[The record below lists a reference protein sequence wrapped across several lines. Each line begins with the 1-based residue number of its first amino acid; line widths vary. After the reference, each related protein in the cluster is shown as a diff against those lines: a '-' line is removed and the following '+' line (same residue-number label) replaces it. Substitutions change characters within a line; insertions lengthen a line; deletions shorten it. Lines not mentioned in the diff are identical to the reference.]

1 MKRIIAILSFA
12 LLLITP
18 ALAGE
23 PELMGAAESRE
34 ILSYYGFQNGNFSI
48 KNKKSAEIN
57 FLDENNVGSIEKG
70 GSIDTKEEF
79 ITAAYFTPVDIKPSA
94 KARIEQ
100 HLPKTRA
107 GVLKLC
113 NMWKLKMAE
122 LPGHR
127 AKYAAAIRLVRKL
140 ASEKM
145 GIDVSSDAVDRYWVR
160 AVDNK
165 LDSLR
170 PLIRELNEEEKQ
182 QAVKLTRAYLLNPSE
197 SNQKALSDYKY
208 SFDNHSGKARDI
220 RNLLVSFSENLLMVI

>member
-1 MKRIIAILSFA
+1 MKKKKFILLTA

-34 ILSYYGFQNGNFSI
+34 ILSYYGFQNGSY
-48 KNKKSAEIN
+48 SAGSDTNMKID
-57 FLDENNVGSIEKG
+57 LENHAKFGVIEKDS
-70 GSIDTKEEF
+70 SIVDTKEEF

-100 HLPKTRA
+100 HLPKTRD

-122 LPGHR
+122 GPGLRH
-127 AKYAAAIRLVRKL
+127 KYAAAIRLVRKL

-145 GIDVSSDAVDRYWVR
+145 GINVSQQ
-160 AVDNK
+160 AVDNHYARSVENK
-165 LDSLR
+165 LQGLYNT
-170 PLIRELNEEEKQ
+170 IRELNDEEGVRLTKQ
-182 QAVKLTRAYLLNPSE
+182 YLLNPSE
-197 SNQKALSDYKY
+197 SNKKALIDRKNKY
-208 SFDNHSGKARDI
+208 NTTKTVAFYNILNSI
-220 RNLLVSFSENLLMVI
+220 SENLKMVI